1 MYFLGVEGPVEKGVE
16 VAGARVLR
24 SDVVGVELVAVAEQC
39 DEVSLASELSD
50 LLERVVPES
59 EEHGVPGVAYLVVGG
74 LDVACSSDEL
84 REVVNRLILADCRR
98 GEKSF
103 CKVRDART
111 GCARRGFYRLS
122 RCVIERV
129 SPEL

>member
-1 MYFLGVEGPVEKGVE
+1 MKDRKQLIEAIISAMSTDDAIFHGIHIDMIRD
-16 VAGARVLR
+16 RVYISGLP
-24 SDVVGVELVAVAEQC
+24 AV
-39 DEVSLASELSD
+39 SEYS
-50 LLERVVPES
+50 
-59 EEHGVPGVAYLVVGG
+59 Y
-74 LDVACSSDEL
+74 DEL

-129 SPEL
+129 RPEL